1 MRQIL
6 IIPIVTISLL
16 CIASSCTNR
25 DDTLY
30 PWGWKAL
37 GRPTDSLTVAL
48 EEAFIGDASY
58 DSCAALVKKY
68 HAIANRADAP
78 GIEKARAI
86 CWDARLAF
94 VSEDYEEALK
104 LFRQSAAATDSA
116 KYPFDINYIDLC
128 VKGLEGKIADFANW
142 DWETYERMADDFDY
156 CMTHNAP
163 AIGAIRAQ
171 YLSCF
176 MTSNGNPTRA
186 LKYALTADSLYASIG
201 RNTERLDNRMNIAA
215 NRVLLGDTAGAI
227 RDYAW
232 ISDRIAHGVRHSP
245 ILELL
250 VDYNRWVE
258 GKDTTSLMQ
267 LRKRTAG
274 NPSVAAYDA
283 LASAFLAEIEI
294 KNRKRDSL
302 PIRVRDMEAGLSSLP
317 DGEQKAVVVK
327 MLGRSYKELGD
338 LNKAYSFLNLYP
350 DNTEKVI
357 QVLGRDTYGVAETER
372 HINNLEVARRESLS
386 RERIKNIIIICAIL
400 SLLIASAAWGIIKIK
415 ALRKEKKQREI
426 DLEHSKR
433 KELTMSLS
441 MQEKQRQID
450 ELRQKVSQLADD
462 ELIAPE
468 AVRNIESSIRS
479 AQGSLKADEE
489 FGKIFETI
497 SPKFSQR
504 LREIYPRIGKNTLRM
519 AEYIAIGM
527 DNRHIARVMNIR
539 PESVKQ
545 NRWRL
550 RQALGLDSDS
560 NLDFFL
566 HDLL

>member
-1 MRQIL
+1 
-6 IIPIVTISLL
+6 
-16 CIASSCTNR
+16 
-25 DDTLY
+25 
-30 PWGWKAL
+30 
-37 GRPTDSLTVAL
+37 
-48 EEAFIGDASY
+48 
-58 DSCAALVKKY
+58 
-68 HAIANRADAP
+68 
-78 GIEKARAI
+78 
-86 CWDARLAF
+86 LAF

-104 LFRQSAAATDSA
+104 LFRKSAAATDSA
-116 KYPFDINYIDLC
+116 KYPFDINYINLC
-128 VKGLEGKIADFANW
+128 LQGLEGKIADFANW
-142 DWETYERMADDFDY
+142 DWNTYERMADDFDY

-186 LKYALTADSLYASIG
+186 LNYALTADSLYASIG
-201 RNTERLDNRMNIAA
+201 RDAERLDNRMNIAA

-227 RDYAW
+227 RDYEW
-232 ISDRIAHGVRHSP
+232 ISDRIAHGVPHSP

-258 GKDTTSLMQ
+258 GKDTVSLRQ
-267 LRKRTAG
+267 LRKRTADD
-274 NPSVAAYDA
+274 PSVVAYDA

-294 KNRKRDSL
+294 NAGKRDSL

-317 DGEQKAVVVK
+317 DGEQKAIVVK

-338 LNKAYSFLNLYP
+338 LSKAYAFMNLYP
-350 DNTEKVI
+350 DNAEKVM
-357 QVLGRDTYGVAETER
+357 QMLGRDTYGVAETER
-372 HINNLEVARRESLS
+372 HINNLEVARKESLAH
-386 RERIKNIIIICAIL
+386 ERIINLTIICAIL
-400 SLLIASAAWGIIKIK
+400 AILIAAASWGIIKIR

-450 ELRQKVSQLADD
+450 DLRQKVSQLADD

-497 SPKFSQR
+497 SPEFRHR
-504 LREIYPRIGKNTLRM
+504 LREIYPRIGRNTLRM